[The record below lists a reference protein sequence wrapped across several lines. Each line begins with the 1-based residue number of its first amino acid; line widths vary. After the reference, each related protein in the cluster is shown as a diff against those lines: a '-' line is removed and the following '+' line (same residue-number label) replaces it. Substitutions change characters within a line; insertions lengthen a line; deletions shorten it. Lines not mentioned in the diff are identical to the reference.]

1 MNKRHILEEIKRTAE
16 ANGGVPLGKQRF
28 LRETG
33 IRESDWSGR
42 FWTKWSDAV
51 REAGYEPNVKQTA
64 FENERLLKNLASLVP
79 ELGHYPVAAELRM
92 KARSDPDFPSHNT
105 FSRFGRKPQVASAL
119 LSWCELSPGWEDVQA
134 ICAPLAVSDEADE
147 PPVGD
152 EAAPAVGYVYLLKSG
167 KYYKI
172 GRSNAPGRRGYEL
185 AIQLPERVVTVHT
198 IKTDDP
204 VGIERYW
211 HQRFFERRQN
221 GEWFEL
227 RREDISAFR
236 RRKFM

>member
-1 MNKRHILEEIKRTAE
+1 MNKHHILEEIKRTAE
-16 ANGGVPLGKQRF
+16 ANGGVPLGRHRF
-28 LRETG
+28 LTETG

-51 REAGYEPNVKQTA
+51 REAGYEPNAKQTA
-64 FENERLLKNLASLVP
+64 FDSKKLLEKLASLVR
-79 ELGHYPVAAELRM
+79 ELGHYPVAAELRL

-105 FSRFGRKPQVASAL
+105 FSRFGGKAQVASSL
-119 LSWCELSPGWEDVQA
+119 LSWCKVSPGWEDVQA
-134 ICAPLAVSDEADE
+134 ICAPLAMSDEVDE
-147 PPVGD
+147 APVKDEAAAPVGD
-152 EAAPAVGYVYLLKSG
+152 VYLLKSG

-172 GRSNAPGRRGYEL
+172 GRSNAPGRRVYEL
-185 AIQLPERVVTVHT
+185 GIQLPERVVTVHT

-211 HQRFFERRQN
+211 HQRFSERRKN

-227 RREDISAFR
+227 RREDVSAFR